1 MARQLGRG
9 GARVV
14 AAALLQYIIALSS
27 ALTATAVIYIAREAH
42 EARKTVYANEER
54 SMVNRAVLRREGMVG
69 PLEEASRQGD
79 S

>member
-1 MARQLGRG
+1 MP
-9 GARVV
+9 
-14 AAALLQYIIALSS
+14 AALLQYIIALSS

-54 SMVNRAVLRREGMVG
+54 RMVNRAILRREGMLG
-69 PLEEASRQGD
+69 PIEKGQRGD